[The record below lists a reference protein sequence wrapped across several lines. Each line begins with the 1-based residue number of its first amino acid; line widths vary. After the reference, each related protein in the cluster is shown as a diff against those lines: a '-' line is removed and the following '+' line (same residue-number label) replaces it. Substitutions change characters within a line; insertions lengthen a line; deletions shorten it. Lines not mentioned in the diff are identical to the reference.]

1 MVGILNRVA
10 HLVTTTG
17 TGTVTLSTVINSKLL
32 SAAEAGAVNG
42 QQYYWVLEDGGDAEL
57 FIGTYS
63 TSGPTVSRDT
73 VLVSKIGGTAGTT
86 KLTLSGN
93 AALRSVAPAEAF
105 GLPSALSDSLE
116 FAPGVTVASATTA
129 DIGAA
134 NSNVVTIS
142 GTTTITGLGTIAAGA
157 ARWVRFSGALTL
169 THNGTSLI
177 LPTGANI
184 VTAAG
189 DTALFISEGSGN
201 WRCWSYQRA
210 DGTPLAI
217 PAAKDPT
224 GKQSIWIPAGAMTA
238 RTTNGAA
245 AGTAET
251 TTNKV
256 MIKTLDFDASTQ
268 EFAQFS
274 IRMPKSWNES
284 TVTFAPVWSHAA
296 TSTNFGVVWQLAGLA
311 LSNDDAMDAAFGTEQ
326 TSADTGGTTNDLYE
340 GPESSAI
347 TIAGSPA
354 EGDTVIFQVARAPA
368 NGSDTM
374 AIDARLH
381 GIVLYITTTAG
392 NDA

>member
-17 TGTVTLSTVINSKLL
+17 TGSVTPGTVINTKLL

-42 QQYYWVLEDGGDAEL
+42 QQYYFVLEDGNDSEL

-63 TSGPTVSRDT
+63 SAGPSISRDT

-86 KLTLSGN
+86 KLNLSGN
-93 AALRSVAPAEAF
+93 AALRSAAPAEAF
-105 GLPSALSDSLE
+105 VFALTLGALTD
-116 FAPGVTVASATTA
+116 VASGSTTN
-129 DIGAA
+129 IGAA
-134 NSNVVTIS
+134 ATANVRVT
-142 GTTTITGLGTIAAGA
+142 GTTTITAFDTAAAGLP
-157 ARWVRFSGALTL
+157 RFVRFNGALTL

-177 LPTGANI
+177 LPGGANI
-184 VTAAG
+184 VTTAG
-189 DTALFISEGSGN
+189 DTALFVSEGSGN
-201 WRCWSYQRA
+201 WRCHAYQRA
-210 DGTPLAI
+210 DGTPLAV

-224 GKQSIWIPAGAMTA
+224 GKQSIWIPAGAMTT

-274 IRMPKSWNES
+274 IRMPKSWNEG
-284 TVTFAPVWSHAA
+284 TVTFAPVWSHAS

-311 LSNDDAMDAAFGTEQ
+311 LSNDDAMDAAFGTER
-326 TSADTGGTTNDLYE
+326 TSTDTGGTTNDLYE